1 MKSYGPPILMII
13 GVLLISSAQLYR
25 WGYNDGLE
33 DRICDS
39 FDDAKKEVAEA
50 KVITVVNREGG
61 E

>member
-13 GVLLISSAQLYR
+13 GVLLISGAQLYR

-33 DRICDS
+33 D
-39 FDDAKKEVAEA
+39 AKKEVEGRIADSSGE
-50 KVITVVNREGG
+50 VITVVNREGG